1 MNGVATALSCDEWR
15 LDMEVATGV
24 ANGGEVD
31 ADRRRERRPHGNEL
45 LLVAWWRTEKM
56 VMCDDSSNNAVVRGY
71 VVASI
76 LFTMEE
82 EMVIEGRDVE
92 SSRRLG

>member
-1 MNGVATALSCDEWR
+1 
-15 LDMEVATGV
+15 
-24 ANGGEVD
+24 
-31 ADRRRERRPHGNEL
+31 
-45 LLVAWWRTEKM
+45 
-56 VMCDDSSNNAVVRGY
+56 MCDDSSNNAVVMGY